1 MILIPE
7 SLSLCAP
14 SESLHFRLFRNLET
28 KYVAP
33 PPFLFEYQ
41 IHIHA
46 RRGPSELGSGIERV
60 VYICQILALS
70 SSELAGGK
78 RKSEIAQRLEKF
90 TAVSLVSKQ
99 AQNIFALEDWKSL
112 KLPLGSRNGFG
123 PDPQSQFRSNYHQ
136 GNCPRFLPHSQSK
149 ASELAKI
156 WMKVE
161 NLG

>member
-1 MILIPE
+1 MILLPRAG
-7 SLSLCAP
+7 SLFFPPIASP
-14 SESLHFRLFRNLET
+14 VSLHFRLFRNLET
-28 KYVAP
+28 KYVP

-46 RRGPSELGSGIERV
+46 RRGRSELGSGIERV

-136 GNCPRFLPHSQSK
+136 RNTPRFLSHS
-149 ASELAKI
+149 
-156 WMKVE
+156 
-161 NLG
+161 